1 MQTAAAGHS
10 DPVIPILLA
19 LVVLSLAAV
28 VGGQLLRRLGQ
39 PAVLGELLMGI
50 VVGNVAYF
58 LGNPGMTVLRE
69 GDTLRKVA
77 DLALSSNVSL
87 SDAALKLLPAGPHTQ
102 RIADVLAGSKGLDF
116 VSVYSFVDLL
126 SRLAILVLLF
136 LVGLETSLAEMK
148 RVGRTSFSVAVV
160 GVIVPLAL
168 GLAAMKLL
176 HPDSVWARDLFIG
189 GVLTAT
195 SVGITARVLR
205 DLGQESRDEARVV
218 LGAAVLDD
226 VLSLVVLAVVTGLVL
241 TGGISVANAVW
252 TMSKATLFLG
262 GSVLVGVWITPWFAR
277 HIARAG
283 MHHLKLVSGC
293 IFAFFLAW
301 LARGAGLAAIVGAF
315 AAGVILNDF
324 FDKEI
329 EGQSLRELLL
339 PVESL
344 VVPLFFVWIGIQVK
358 LETLANGTVLTAGV
372 VLTIVAI
379 LGKVVSGF
387 VCPKRMD
394 RLAVGFGMMPRG
406 EVGLIFAGI
415 GKSMGVIDDGLFSAV
430 VFLVMVTTL
439 AAPPALRWRLSAPRA

>member
-1 MQTAAAGHS
+1 M
-10 DPVIPILLA
+10 L
-19 LVVLSLAAV
+19 
-28 VGGQLLRRLGQ
+28 
-39 PAVLGELLMGI
+39 
-50 VVGNVAYF
+50 VGNVAYF

-69 GDTLRKVA
+69 GETVRKVA

-87 SDAALKLLPAGPHTQ
+87 SDAALKLLPAGPHAQ
-102 RIADVLAGSKGLDF
+102 RIADILAGAKGLDF

-136 LVGLETSLAEMK
+136 LVGLETSLGEMK
-148 RVGRTSFSVAVV
+148 RVGRISFFVAVV
-160 GVIVPLAL
+160 GVIAPLAL

-176 HPDSVWARDLFIG
+176 YPDSVWARDLFIG

-205 DLGQESRDEARVV
+205 DLGRETRDEAQVI

-241 TGGISVANAVW
+241 TGSFSIASAAW
-252 TMSKATLFLG
+252 TTGKATLFLG

-277 HIARAG
+277 RLARAG

-301 LARGAGLAAIVGAF
+301 LAHGAGLAAIVGAF
-315 AAGVILNDF
+315 AAGVILGDF
-324 FDKEI
+324 FDKEM
-329 EGQSLRELLL
+329 EGQSLRELLS

-358 LETLANGTVLTAGV
+358 LETLANRSVLTAGV
-372 VLTIVAI
+372 VLTVVAI
-379 LGKVVSGF
+379 LGKVVSGM

-394 RLAVGFGMMPRG
+394 RLAVGLGMMPRG

-415 GKSMGVIDDGLFSAV
+415 GKGLGVIDDGLFSAV
-430 VFLVMVTTL
+430 VFLVMVTTI
-439 AAPPALRWRLSAPRA
+439 AAPPALRWRLLAPRG